1 MARAGAGSGPP
12 ASARQKKLGAMFKRK
27 AKAVATAQAGAAES
41 LRAAKEAR
49 YFKAASS
56 MVSMLAERG
65 DESCL
70 GSLDHVMK
78 QLQTQDGF
86 AFAQMMEK
94 VMAGAAKMEHL
105 EGHGAKDAQDKA
117 AADWASVMKW
127 AKKKAMASSE
137 EIPSSNLMLH
147 NAPDVSATR
156 LVRLPNPK
164 PQPAA
169 PCQTL
174 TRAGV
179 WLGRGTWR

>member
-1 MARAGAGSGPP
+1 MLICRASPP
-12 ASARQKKLGAMFKRK
+12 MMISSVSMQSLVKEWI
-27 AKAVATAQAGAAES
+27 ATAQAGAAES

-137 EIPSSNLMLH
+137 EIPTSNLMLH

-156 LVRLPNPK
+156 LVRFPARNPIPNRGE
-164 PQPAA
+164 
-169 PCQTL
+169 CQTL
-174 TRAGV
+174 TRVGV